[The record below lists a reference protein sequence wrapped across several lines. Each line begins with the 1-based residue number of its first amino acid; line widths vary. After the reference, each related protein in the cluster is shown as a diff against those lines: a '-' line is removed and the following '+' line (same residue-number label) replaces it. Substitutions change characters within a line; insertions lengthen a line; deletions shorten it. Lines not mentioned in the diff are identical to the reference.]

1 MSIISSP
8 LESPTCGDD
17 GRNWGYQGNKFEY
30 HIVRDKNMSGFVD
43 LEQLFYGTRLNDAYL
58 MH

>member
-43 LEQLFYGTRLNDAYL
+43 LEQLFYGTTVD
-58 MH
+58 